1 MLKKLLPLF
10 LLPIFLMWLPQ
21 PAQAQE
27 PEGPTRVINW
37 QELKTEKFI
46 IVYAE
51 SIDYAEGVEAEE
63 STTECFCGIEHAE
76 RYAVF
81 ADEVYN
87 ELTAIFEIELD
98 IPVNLRLFPTEETY
112 YEVNPLAQV
121 LTGVVAH
128 ALNNRKEI
136 AIAVPRTQFLTEEE
150 VTNNVRHEL
159 THLFASLLSDGKLKA
174 GFHEGIAQY
183 LEKPTQNAETDPAL
197 LRQVFEQNRL
207 LTWAELDEADQVYR
221 DPQVAYPESLGIV
234 SFLIDRYSFPTF
246 IEFLKATA
254 VEPGYRSALET
265 AYGKPADELEAEF
278 LEYLPDYLNER
289 WQINALYAYDL
300 TRVTQLVERGAYTD
314 AATELTD
321 IIALLET
328 TDQAERLAE
337 AESLLA
343 RAHQGQ
349 AAGALADETR
359 LALEANDYGLTIE
372 KGQSAIAAYE
382 ALAYR
387 DRIPELQ
394 LYVQHA
400 QVGQA
405 ALNQLNHGE
414 QLLNSLNFFEA
425 ESEIYEATI
434 LLQSLQNETAAQRGQ
449 ELLNQSASKQ
459 SLLAYAVLIV
469 GLAILLFNGLRR
481 IIIRFTANP
490 LEVEFT

>member
-1 MLKKLLPLF
+1 
-10 LLPIFLMWLPQ
+10 
-21 PAQAQE
+21 
-27 PEGPTRVINW
+27 
-37 QELKTEKFI
+37 
-46 IVYAE
+46 
-51 SIDYAEGVEAEE
+51 
-63 STTECFCGIEHAE
+63 
-76 RYAVF
+76 
-81 ADEVYN
+81 
-87 ELTAIFEIELD
+87 
-98 IPVNLRLFPTEETY
+98 
-112 YEVNPLAQV
+112 
-121 LTGVVAH
+121 
-128 ALNNRKEI
+128 
-136 AIAVPRTQFLTEEE
+136 
-150 VTNNVRHEL
+150 
-159 THLFASLLSDGKLKA
+159 
-174 GFHEGIAQY
+174 
-183 LEKPTQNAETDPAL
+183 
-197 LRQVFEQNRL
+197 
-207 LTWAELDEADQVYR
+207 
-221 DPQVAYPESLGIV
+221 
-234 SFLIDRYSFPTF
+234 
-246 IEFLKATA
+246 
-254 VEPGYRSALET
+254 
-265 AYGKPADELEAEF
+265 
-278 LEYLPDYLNER
+278 LNER